1 MKRWQKVLP
10 LGRSSLRLGC
20 NLIREKLAVAR
31 WLSPT
36 QPIGIFRIGLNDPA
50 HAAENGDPI
59 PQKPACG
66 VPRRWQPGRH
76 RGRGHRPL
84 DRPGGCD
91 IKRCHGRRWLAL
103 YCVLGLVLAGPATAG
118 RYLVLVHGYLSDSNS
133 WQRSGV
139 LPVLEAAGWK
149 LAGNW
154 QSTRS
159 GVRLEPVGQPAGA
172 FAIYTVDL
180 PSTAPLM
187 EQARLLGGML
197 GAIAH
202 RQPKDGIDLIGH
214 SAGGVVARLALVNYG
229 AGTVT
234 RLITIAAPHL
244 GTERAWEALDATDDR
259 GLFGGIKRWFV
270 KRQVGADLYRTV
282 QSSRGSLAD
291 LAPPVPG
298 NLLFWLNGR
307 QHPDIV
313 YVAVVRGAAYGM
325 PGDQVVPA
333 PSQDLRQV
341 PALNGRASI
350 RVVAGSHELSRG
362 DGLLLSE
369 LVSKPAGATV
379 PASK

>member
-1 MKRWQKVLP
+1 MDTRREV
-10 LGRSSLRLGC
+10 RLTVAC
-20 NLIREKLAVAR
+20 NLIRNKLSVAR
-31 WLSPT
+31 WLSPA
-36 QPIGIFRIGLNDPA
+36 QLIGIFCIGLNDPA
-50 HAAENGDPI
+50 HAAENGTPI
-59 PQKPACG
+59 SQKPASG
-66 VPRRWQPGRH
+66 VSRRWQPGRH
-76 RGRGHRPL
+76 QDRGYRPPDQL
-84 DRPGGCD
+84 GGYR
-91 IKRCHGRRWLAL
+91 IKRCHGRPWLAL
-103 YCVLGLVLAGPATAG
+103 LFVLGLVLVGPATAG
-118 RYLVLVHGYLSDSNS
+118 RRLVLVHGYFSDSDS

-154 QSTRS
+154 QSTGS

-202 RQPKDGIDLIGH
+202 RHPTDGVDLIGH

-244 GTERAWEALDATDDR
+244 GTERAREALDATDDR

-270 KRQVGADLYRTV
+270 KRQVGDDLYRTV
-282 QSSRGSLAD
+282 QSSRGTLAD

-298 NLLFWLNGR
+298 NLLYWLNGR
-307 QHPDIV
+307 QHPDIG
-313 YVAVVRGAAYGM
+313 YVAVVRGVAYGM

-333 PSQDLRQV
+333 PSQDLRRV

-350 RVVAGSHELSRG
+350 LLVAGGHELSRV
-362 DGLLLSE
+362 DGLVLSD
-369 LVSKPAGATV
+369 LVSKPAGATAA
-379 PASK
+379 PSQ

>member
-1 MKRWQKVLP
+1 
-10 LGRSSLRLGC
+10 
-20 NLIREKLAVAR
+20 
-31 WLSPT
+31 
-36 QPIGIFRIGLNDPA
+36 
-50 HAAENGDPI
+50 
-59 PQKPACG
+59 
-66 VPRRWQPGRH
+66 
-76 RGRGHRPL
+76 
-84 DRPGGCD
+84 
-91 IKRCHGRRWLAL
+91 
-103 YCVLGLVLAGPATAG
+103 VLAGPATAG
-118 RYLVLVHGYLSDSNS
+118 RSLVLVHGYLSDSDS

-159 GVRLEPVGQPAGA
+159 GVRLEPVGQTAGA

-202 RQPKDGIDLIGH
+202 QQPKDGIDLIGH
-214 SAGGVVARLALVNYG
+214 SAGGVVTRLALVNYG

-270 KRQVGADLYRTV
+270 KRQVGDDLYRTV
-282 QSSRGSLAD
+282 QSSRGTLAD

-298 NLLFWLNGR
+298 NLLYWLNGR
-307 QHPDIV
+307 RHPDIG
-313 YVAVVRGAAYGM
+313 YVAVVRGVAYGM

-333 PSQDLRQV
+333 PSQDLRRV

-350 RVVAGSHELSRG
+350 RVVAGGHELSRR

-369 LVSKPAGATV
+369 LVSKPAGA
-379 PASK
+379 PAAASQ